1 MILKYMIKRIGIVLS
16 ILAVAACSRE
26 PEDVELIKHMVVQTD
41 YSEDKINASTNVFN
55 EYSTFVI
62 QKDTAGFISSYYSD
76 TIVYDRQ
83 TNVMNFNFIK
93 ATINAVA
100 DSTEDRGFERVEEDE
115 NPDFAV
121 KVVVLHNFSYSQ
133 FVYYPNYY
141 SGYYGYYGGYWG
153 PIVNTYSSNY
163 WTLVIQVVDI
173 KNSVNNKYDVIWSA
187 YIGDI
192 NVALN
197 DETRKANI
205 LQSVGQAFK
214 QSPYFSKD

>member
-1 MILKYMIKRIGIVLS
+1 MIKRIGVVLG
-16 ILAVAACSRE
+16 ILVFAACSRE

-41 YSEDKINASTNVFN
+41 YSEEKINTTSNVFN
-55 EYSTFVI
+55 DYSTFVL
-62 QKDTAGFISSYYSD
+62 QKDTAGFISTYYTD
-76 TIVYDRQ
+76 TVVYDRP

-100 DSTEDRGFERVEEDE
+100 DSLDDRGFDRVEADED
-115 NPDFAV
+115 PDFAM
-121 KVVVLHNFSYSQ
+121 KVVILHNFSYSQ

-153 PIVNTYSSNY
+153 PIINTYTSNY
-163 WTLVIQVVDI
+163 WTLAIQVVDI
-173 KNSVNNKYDVIWSA
+173 KNSVNNQYDVVWAA

-192 NVALN
+192 NAALS

-205 LQSVGQAFK
+205 LEAVGQAFK
-214 QSPYFSKD
+214 QSPYISKD